1 MRFKCGVILG
11 IHMKHRLI
19 VIATALVI
27 ASCSAGATTSTKSAE
42 AVEKQLTQDD
52 SYNFD
57 DIPDAQTTLAKNE
70 TEIFTGTYGYH
81 GDLILPDFSCEAI
94 SRVTPWNVSV
104 CALGGTS
111 ESPFALVI
119 GDEIVDRQFETAK
132 TTLLFSLFV
141 PTKIANS
148 QDVRA
153 VQVASGLQDRTLG
166 KFYSQSIDILRVD
179 AGPSGIALAIQMMTF
194 GGSRPWNEI
203 EMIGL
208 NQFGSVQV
216 VAKFKGEGVAE
227 FDDGRG
233 FIFTNY
239 HYADNEAMCC
249 ASSWAINYFRPG
261 ANGWTH
267 SVRIVPNNRDIDI
280 VDEEPFKSFKE
291 TEIVATYVYTRAAS
305 NDE

>member
-1 MRFKCGVILG
+1 
-11 IHMKHRLI
+11 MKHKLI
-19 VIATALVI
+19 VVSIALMI
-27 ASCSAGATTSTKSAE
+27 ASCSASETTSTTSAE
-42 AVEKQLTQDD
+42 VAKNQISEEDLY
-52 SYNFD
+52 SLA

-70 TEIFTGTYGYH
+70 TEIFTGIYGYY

-94 SRVTPWNVSV
+94 SRVTPWNVNV

-148 QDVRA
+148 QDIRA
-153 VQVASGLQDRTLG
+153 VLVASGLQERKLVTFDSEG
-166 KFYSQSIDILRVD
+166 FDVLRVD
-179 AGPSGIALAIQMMTF
+179 AGPAGKALAIHWA
-194 GGSRPWNEI
+194 GSGTPRVWNYV

-208 NQFGSVQV
+208 NHFGSVQV
-216 VAKFKGEGVAE
+216 VAKFKGEGVVD

-239 HYADNEAMCC
+239 HYADNEGLCC
-249 ASSWAINYFRPG
+249 ASYWAINYFRPG
-261 ANGWTH
+261 TNGWTH
-267 SVRIVPNNRDIDI
+267 SVRIVPNNPDIEI
-280 VDEEPFKSFKE
+280 LDEEPFKSFKRSE
-291 TEIVATYVYTRAAS
+291 VVGTYDYTRAAY

>member
-1 MRFKCGVILG
+1 
-11 IHMKHRLI
+11 MKHRLVVI
-19 VIATALVI
+19 VFALMF
-27 ASCSAGATTSTKSAE
+27 ASCSAGETTSTKSAE
-42 AVEKQLTQDD
+42 AVKEQITQDD
-52 SYNFD
+52 PYNFD

-119 GDEIVDRQFETAK
+119 GDEIVDLQFETAK

-153 VQVASGLQDRTLG
+153 IQVASGLQERTLG
-166 KFYSQSIDILRVD
+166 TFDTQSIDILRVD
-179 AGPSGIALAIQMMTF
+179 AGLAGKALAIQMMIT
-194 GGSRPWNEI
+194 GGSRVWNEI

-239 HYADNEAMCC
+239 HYADNEGLCC
-249 ASSWAINYFRPG
+249 ASYWAINYFRPG
-261 ANGWTH
+261 ANNWTH
-267 SVRIVPNNRDIDI
+267 SVRTVPSNPDIEI
-280 VDEEPFKSFKE
+280 YDEEPFKSFKKA
-291 TEIVATYVYTRAAS
+291 EIVATYIYTRAES

>member
-1 MRFKCGVILG
+1 
-11 IHMKHRLI
+11 MKHRLVVI
-19 VIATALVI
+19 VFALMF
-27 ASCSAGATTSTKSAE
+27 ASCSDGETTPTKSAE
-42 AVEKQLTQDD
+42 AVKEQITQDD
-52 SYNFD
+52 PYNFD
-57 DIPDAQTTLAKNE
+57 DIPDAQTTLTKNE

-153 VQVASGLQDRTLG
+153 IQVASGLQERTLG
-166 KFYSQSIDILRVD
+166 TFDSQSIDILRVD
-179 AGPSGIALAIQMMTF
+179 AGLAGKALAIQMMIT
-194 GGSRPWNEI
+194 GGSRVWNEI

-208 NQFGSVQV
+208 NQFGSVQI
-216 VAKFKGEGVAE
+216 VAKFEGEGVAE

-239 HYADNEAMCC
+239 HYGENEAMCC
-249 ASSWAINYFRPG
+249 PSYWAINYFRPG
-261 ANGWTH
+261 ANSWTH
-267 SVRIVPNNRDIDI
+267 SVRTVPSNPDIEI
-280 VDEEPFKSFKE
+280 YDEEPFKSFKKA
-291 TEIVATYVYTRAAS
+291 EIVATYIYTRAES

>member
-1 MRFKCGVILG
+1 
-11 IHMKHRLI
+11 MKHLLV

-27 ASCSAGATTSTKSAE
+27 ASCSAGETTSTTSVEVAKSQISEENPYSLA
-42 AVEKQLTQDD
+42 
-52 SYNFD
+52 

-70 TEIFTGTYGYH
+70 TEIFTGIYGYY

-94 SRVTPWNVSV
+94 SRVTTWNVSV

-119 GDEIVDRQFETAK
+119 GDESIDRQFETAT

-141 PTKIANS
+141 PTMIDNNH
-148 QDVRA
+148 DVRA
-153 VQVASGLQDRTLG
+153 VRVTSGVQKRTLG
-166 KFYSQSIDILRVD
+166 LFDSLSTDILRVNV
-179 AGPSGIALAIQMMTF
+179 GPSGTALAIQMIIS
-194 GGSRPWNEI
+194 GGSRTWNEI

-208 NQFGSVQV
+208 NHFGSVQV

-227 FDDGRG
+227 FADGKG

-239 HYADNEAMCC
+239 HYAENEAMCC
-249 ASSWAINYFRPG
+249 PSYWAINYFRPG

-267 SVRIVPNNRDIDI
+267 SVRTVASNPDLDIY
-280 VDEEPFKSFKE
+280 DEEPFRSLQQAE
-291 TEIVATYVYTRAAS
+291 VVATYVYNQPTS

>member
-1 MRFKCGVILG
+1 
-11 IHMKHRLI
+11 MKHRLV

-27 ASCSAGATTSTKSAE
+27 ASCSAGETTSTKSAE
-42 AVEKQLTQDD
+42 AVKEQITQDD
-52 SYNFD
+52 PYNFD

-119 GDEIVDRQFETAK
+119 GVESVDRQFETAK

-153 VQVASGLQDRTLG
+153 VQAASGLQERTLASMDSVG
-166 KFYSQSIDILRVD
+166 IEILRVD
-179 AGPSGIALAIQMMTF
+179 AGLAGKALAVQTMIS
-194 GGSRPWNEI
+194 GGSRVWNEI
-203 EMIGL
+203 EIVGL
-208 NQFGSVQV
+208 NQFASVQV
-216 VAKFKGEGVAE
+216 VAKFKGEGVVE

-239 HYADNEAMCC
+239 HYTDNEAMCC
-249 ASSWAINYFRPG
+249 ASYWAINYFRPG

-267 SVRIVPNNRDIDI
+267 SVRTVPRNPDIDI
-280 VDEEPFKSFKE
+280 YDQEPFKTFNKA
-291 TEIVATYVYTRAAS
+291 EIVATYNYARAAS

>member
-1 MRFKCGVILG
+1 
-11 IHMKHRLI
+11 MKHRVI
-19 VIATALVI
+19 IIATALMI
-27 ASCSAGATTSTKSAE
+27 ASCSNGETPSTKSAE
-42 AVEKQLTQDD
+42 AVEKQIAQDD
-52 SYNFD
+52 PYNID

-70 TEIFTGTYGYH
+70 TEIFTGTYGYY
-81 GDLILPDFSCEAI
+81 GDLILPNFSCEAI

-119 GDEIVDRQFETAK
+119 GVESVDRQFETAK

-153 VQVASGLQDRTLG
+153 VQAASGLQERTLASMDSVG
-166 KFYSQSIDILRVD
+166 IEILRVD
-179 AGPSGIALAIQMMTF
+179 AGPAGKALAIQTTIS
-194 GGSRPWNEI
+194 GGPRVWNEI

-208 NQFGSVQV
+208 NHFGSVQV
-216 VAKFKGEGVAE
+216 VAKFKGEGVVE

-239 HYADNEAMCC
+239 HYTDNEAMCC
-249 ASSWAINYFRPG
+249 ASYWAINYFRPG
-261 ANGWTH
+261 ASGWTH
-267 SVRIVPNNRDIDI
+267 SVRTVPRNPDIDI
-280 VDEEPFKSFKE
+280 YDQEPFKTFE
-291 TEIVATYVYTRAAS
+291 DAEIVSTYDYAKATF

>member
-1 MRFKCGVILG
+1 
-11 IHMKHRLI
+11 MKHRLVVI
-19 VIATALVI
+19 VFALI
-27 ASCSAGATTSTKSAE
+27 FASCSAGETTPTKSAE
-42 AVEKQLTQDD
+42 AVEKQINQDD
-52 SYNFD
+52 PYNFD
-57 DIPDAQTTLAKNE
+57 DIPDAHTTLAKKE
-70 TEIFTGTYGYH
+70 TEIFTGTYGYY

-141 PTKIANS
+141 PRKIANS

-153 VQVASGLQDRTLG
+153 VQVASGLEDRELVTFDTEG
-166 KFYSQSIDILRVD
+166 IDILRVD
-179 AGPSGIALAIQMMTF
+179 AGPAGKALAIHWGVS
-194 GGSRPWNEI
+194 GGPRVWNEI

-208 NQFGSVQV
+208 NHFGSVQV
-216 VAKFKGEGVAE
+216 VAKFKGEGVVD

-239 HYADNEAMCC
+239 HYADNEGLCC
-249 ASSWAINYFRPG
+249 ASYWAINYFRPG
-261 ANGWTH
+261 ANNWTH
-267 SVRIVPNNRDIDI
+267 SVRTVPSNPDIEI
-280 VDEEPFKSFKE
+280 YDEEPFKSFKKA
-291 TEIVATYVYTRAAS
+291 EIVATYIYTRAES

>member
-1 MRFKCGVILG
+1 
-11 IHMKHRLI
+11 MKHRLV

-27 ASCSAGATTSTKSAE
+27 ASCSAGETTSTKSAE
-42 AVEKQLTQDD
+42 AVKEQITQDD
-52 SYNFD
+52 PYNFD

-119 GDEIVDRQFETAK
+119 GDEIVDLQFETAK

-153 VQVASGLQDRTLG
+153 IQVASGLQERTLG
-166 KFYSQSIDILRVD
+166 TFDTQSIDILRVD
-179 AGPSGIALAIQMMTF
+179 AGLAGKALAIQMMIT
-194 GGSRPWNEI
+194 GGSRVWNEI

-208 NQFGSVQV
+208 NQFGSVQI
-216 VAKFKGEGVAE
+216 VAKFEGEGVAE
-227 FDDGRG
+227 FDDSRG

-239 HYADNEAMCC
+239 HYGENEAMCC
-249 ASSWAINYFRPG
+249 PSYWAINYFRPG
-261 ANGWTH
+261 ANSWTH
-267 SVRIVPNNRDIDI
+267 SVRTAPSKPEIDI
-280 VDEEPFKSFKE
+280 YDEKSFKSFKKA
-291 TEIVATYVYTRAAS
+291 EIVATYIYTRAAS

>member
-1 MRFKCGVILG
+1 MRPKL
-11 IHMKHRLI
+11 LI
-19 VIATALVI
+19 ITSALVI
-27 ASCSAGATTSTKSAE
+27 ASCSAGETSQTTSAE
-42 AVEKQLTQDD
+42 VAETRTPQEDPYSLA
-52 SYNFD
+52 
-57 DIPDAQTTLAKNE
+57 DIPDAQTTLAPNE
-70 TEIFTGTYGYH
+70 TEIFTGTYGYY

-119 GDEIVDRQFETAK
+119 GDESVDRQFETAK
-132 TTLLFSLFV
+132 TTLLFSIFV
-141 PTKIANS
+141 PTKIDNS
-148 QDVRA
+148 QEVRA
-153 VQVASGLQDRTLG
+153 VRVASGLQEQTLAN
-166 KFYSQSIDILRVD
+166 FESRSINILRVD
-179 AGPSGIALAIQMMTF
+179 AGPSGKALAIQMMIS
-194 GGSRPWNEI
+194 GGSRMWNDI

-239 HYADNEAMCC
+239 HYADDEGMCC
-249 ASSWAINYFRPG
+249 PSYWAINYFRPG
-261 ANGWTH
+261 PNGWTH
-267 SVRIVPNNRDIDI
+267 SMRTVPSKPDVEIY
-280 VDEEPFKSFKE
+280 DEEPFKFFE
-291 TEIVATYVYTRAAS
+291 EAEIVATYNFTQAAS

>member
-1 MRFKCGVILG
+1 
-11 IHMKHRLI
+11 MKHRLV
-19 VIATALVI
+19 VIATALLI
-27 ASCSAGATTSTKSAE
+27 ASCSAGETTSTKSAE
-42 AVEKQLTQDD
+42 AVEKQITQDD
-52 SYNFD
+52 PYNFD
-57 DIPDAQTTLAKNE
+57 DIPDAHTTLAKKE
-70 TEIFTGTYGYH
+70 TEIFTGTYGYY

-153 VQVASGLQDRTLG
+153 VQVASGLQERELVTFDTEG
-166 KFYSQSIDILRVD
+166 IDILRVD
-179 AGPSGIALAIQMMTF
+179 AGPAGKALAIHRACCK
-194 GGSRPWNEI
+194 GPRVWNEI

-208 NQFGSVQV
+208 NHFGSVQV
-216 VAKFKGEGVAE
+216 VAKFKGEGVVD

-239 HYADNEAMCC
+239 HYADNEGLCC
-249 ASSWAINYFRPG
+249 ASYWAINYFRPG

-267 SVRIVPNNRDIDI
+267 SVRTVPNNPDIDI
-280 VDEEPFKSFKE
+280 MDDEQFKTFKE
-291 TEIVATYVYTRAAS
+291 AEIVATYDYTRAAY
-305 NDE
+305 ND

>member
-1 MRFKCGVILG
+1 
-11 IHMKHRLI
+11 MKHRLV
-19 VIATALVI
+19 VIATALMI
-27 ASCSAGATTSTKSAE
+27 SSCSAGETTSTKSAE
-42 AVEKQLTQDD
+42 AVKEQITQDD
-52 SYNFD
+52 PYNLD
-57 DIPDAQTTLAKNE
+57 DVPDAQTTLAKNE

-153 VQVASGLQDRTLG
+153 VQVASGLEDRELVTFDSEG
-166 KFYSQSIDILRVD
+166 FDILRVD
-179 AGPSGIALAIQMMTF
+179 AGPAGKALAIHWS
-194 GGSRPWNEI
+194 GGGGPRVWNEI

-208 NQFGSVQV
+208 NNFGSVQV
-216 VAKFKGEGVAE
+216 VAKFKGEGVVD

-239 HYADNEAMCC
+239 HYADNEGMCC
-249 ASSWAINYFRPG
+249 ASYWAINYFRPG
-261 ANGWTH
+261 ASGWTH
-267 SVRIVPNNRDIDI
+267 SVRTVPNNPDIDTLWM
-280 VDEEPFKSFKE
+280 DEEPFKSFKRSE
-291 TEIVATYVYTRAAS
+291 VVGTYDYTRAAY
-305 NDE
+305 ND

>member
-1 MRFKCGVILG
+1 
-11 IHMKHRLI
+11 MKHRLVVI
-19 VIATALVI
+19 VFALI
-27 ASCSAGATTSTKSAE
+27 FASCSAGETTPTKSAE
-42 AVEKQLTQDD
+42 AVEKQINQDD
-52 SYNFD
+52 PYNFD
-57 DIPDAQTTLAKNE
+57 DIPDAHTTLAKKE
-70 TEIFTGTYGYH
+70 TEIFTGTYGYY

-153 VQVASGLQDRTLG
+153 VQVASGLEDRELVTFDTEG
-166 KFYSQSIDILRVD
+166 FDILRVD
-179 AGPSGIALAIQMMTF
+179 AGPAGKALAIHWGVS
-194 GGSRPWNEI
+194 GGPRVWNEI

-208 NQFGSVQV
+208 NHFGSVQV
-216 VAKFKGEGVAE
+216 VAKFKGEGVVD

-239 HYADNEAMCC
+239 HYADNEGLCC
-249 ASSWAINYFRPG
+249 ASYWAINYFRPG
-261 ANGWTH
+261 ANNWTH
-267 SVRIVPNNRDIDI
+267 SVRTVPSNPDIEI
-280 VDEEPFKSFKE
+280 YDEEPFKSFKKA
-291 TEIVATYVYTRAAS
+291 EIVATYIYTRAES

>member
-1 MRFKCGVILG
+1 
-11 IHMKHRLI
+11 MKHKLI
-19 VIATALVI
+19 VVSIALMI
-27 ASCSAGATTSTKSAE
+27 ASCSAGETTSTTSAE
-42 AVEKQLTQDD
+42 VAKNQISEEDP
-52 SYNFD
+52 YNFD
-57 DIPDAQTTLAKNE
+57 DIPDAHTTFAKKE
-70 TEIFTGTYGYH
+70 TEIFTGIYGYY

-111 ESPFALVI
+111 ASPFALVI

-153 VQVASGLQDRTLG
+153 VLVASGLEDRELVSFDHEG
-166 KFYSQSIDILRVD
+166 FDVLRVD
-179 AGPSGIALAIQMMTF
+179 AGPAGKALAIHWA
-194 GGSRPWNEI
+194 GGGTPRVWNYV

-208 NQFGSVQV
+208 NHFGSVQV
-216 VAKFKGEGVAE
+216 VAYFQGEGVVD

-239 HYADNEAMCC
+239 HYADNEGMCC
-249 ASSWAINYFRPG
+249 ASYWAINYFRPG
-261 ANGWTH
+261 ANGWTQ
-267 SVRIVPNNRDIDI
+267 SVRIVPSNRDIDI

-291 TEIVATYVYTRAAS
+291 SEVVARYNYTRAAS
-305 NDE
+305 ND